1 MKFDHCI
8 CVQESTSDMKRSIK
22 IRDRKLSVLSEKINS
37 HLSLFDS
44 IEKEALFVKQVVD
57 NVQSLTA
64 EKEDVGKSIS
74 KLLVR
79 LYDQC
84 YL

>member
-1 MKFDHCI
+1 M
-8 CVQESTSDMKRSIK
+8 QESTSDMKRSIK

-64 EKEDVGKSIS
+64 EKEDVGKSIPI
-74 KLLVR
+74 LLVR

-84 YL
+84 

>member
-1 MKFDHCI
+1 
-8 CVQESTSDMKRSIK
+8 MKRSIK

-64 EKEDVGKSIS
+64 EKEDVGKSIPI
-74 KLLVR
+74 LLVR

-84 YL
+84 